1 MPFWG
6 KKPTL
11 EDELINLKITSK
23 QMQRQAKKCERN
35 EKAAIEKV
43 KKAIKQGNKEGA
55 QIHAQD
61 AIREKNQALNCLRMA
76 SRIDAVASRLETAVR
91 MNSLSQSMTG
101 VVRGMSTGLQSMD
114 VEKMAQTMDK
124 FESQFEDLD
133 VRTQYMDDAMNSTT
147 ASTTPADQV
156 DSLIHMVADENEL
169 ELGEAFN
176 EAGPVGKKT
185 PQPTVA
191 EETKA
196 TDDLEAR
203 LANLRS

>member
-1 MPFWG
+1 VLASFPTYDDFIVSPKYGMAIR
-6 KKPTL
+6 KK
-11 EDELINLKITSK
+11 
-23 QMQRQAKKCERN
+23 Q
-35 EKAAIEKV
+35 
-43 KKAIKQGNKEGA
+43 AIKQGNKEGA

-61 AIREKNQALNCLRMA
+61 AIREKNQALNCLKMA
-76 SRIDAVASRLETAVR
+76 SRIDAVSSRLETAVR
-91 MNSLSQSMTG
+91 MNNLSTSMAG

-114 VEKMAQTMDK
+114 VDKMAATMDK

-156 DSLIHMVADENEL
+156 DTLIQIVADENQL

-176 EAGPVGKKT
+176 DVGPVGKKV
-185 PQPTVA
+185 PQPSVA
-191 EETKA
+191 EASKT